1 MSTKRKID
9 AVENI
14 ETNPSKVL
22 KKEEIIVVE
31 LSLEDKEMQRL
42 GLPLNFNSTKGKP
55 VDTNKFAYGVN
66 VQKKRNHAQYMHS
79 MRKPVKS
86 SETNK

>member
-1 MSTKRKID
+1 
-9 AVENI
+9 
-14 ETNPSKVL
+14 
-22 KKEEIIVVE
+22 
-31 LSLEDKEMQRL
+31 MQRL